1 MIYNYKIGSDSISKN
16 SNKIPLDKYYTLP
29 EVAKHV
35 VDKTKEVIGDEN
47 ITEYIEPSAGG
58 GVFLDFLDK
67 PYLAYDI
74 EPEDNRI
81 VRQNYLELELDYKKG
96 RCIIG
101 NPPYGT
107 RNTLSVRFY
116 KKSIQLA
123 DYISF
128 ILPISQ
134 LDSNQQMYEFDLI
147 HSEDLGVHAYSGRE
161 VHCCFNIYR
170 RPKNGELNKKPNYKL
185 KDVTLTEYRS
195 KKKSIESDV
204 IHDYRFCYWGAAT
217 GKEVKNKGEYAHEM
231 GVDVLKE
238 EIKDEVIQCLRDV
251 NWHEIIRFTA
261 TPAVYQWQVY
271 RYLKEQIPEL
281 E

>member
-1 MIYNYKIGSDSISKN
+1 MAEY
-16 SNKIPLDKYYTLP
+16 
-29 EVAKHV
+29 V
-35 VDKTKEVIGDEN
+35 VNKTKETIGEEN
-47 ITEYIEPSAGG
+47 ITEYIEPSAGA
-58 GVFLDFLDK
+58 GVFLDYLDK
-67 PYLAYDI
+67 SYLAYDI
-74 EPEDNRI
+74 KPEDSRI
-81 VRQNYLELELDYKKG
+81 IKQDYLELELDYKKG

-107 RNTLSVRFY
+107 RNTLSVRFF
-116 KKSIQLA
+116 KKSIQLG

-134 LDSNQQMYEFDLI
+134 LNNNQQMYEFDLI
-147 HSEDLGVHAYSGRE
+147 HSENLGIRNYSERN

-170 RPKNGELNKKPNYKL
+170 RYASGEFNKKPNYKL

-195 KKKSIESDV
+195 KKKSIKSDA

-217 GKEVKNKGEYAHEM
+217 GKEVENKGAYAHEM
-231 GVDVLKE
+231 GVDVLNYDL
-238 EIKDEVIQCLRDV
+238 KDKVIQCLRDV
-251 NWHEIIRFTA
+251 NWHEVINFTA

-271 RYLKEQIPEL
+271 KYLKEQIPEL

>member
-1 MIYNYKIGSDSISKN
+1 MILITKK
-16 SNKIPLDKYYTLP
+16 SNKIPLDKYYTSP
-29 EVAKHV
+29 ELAEYIAN
-35 VDKTKEVIGDEN
+35 KTKEVVGEDN
-47 ITEYIEPSAGG
+47 ITEYIEPSAGA
-58 GVFLDFLDK
+58 GVFLDYLDK

-74 EPEDNRI
+74 EPEDSRI
-81 VRQNYLELELDYKKG
+81 IKQDYLELELDYKKG

-107 RNTLSVRFY
+107 RNTLSVRFF
-116 KKSIQLA
+116 KKSIQLG

-134 LDSNQQMYEFDLI
+134 LNNNQQMYEFDLI
-147 HSEDLGVHAYSGRE
+147 HSEDLGIRSYSERE

-170 RPKNGELNKKPNYKL
+170 HPESGKFNKKPNYKL
-185 KDVTLTEYRS
+185 KDVALTEYRS
-195 KKKSIESDV
+195 KKKSIESDI

-217 GKEVKNKGEYAHEM
+217 GKEVKNKGEYTHEM
-231 GVDVLKE
+231 GVDVFNEDLKD
-238 EIKDEVIQCLRDV
+238 KVIQCLRDV
-251 NWHEIIRFTA
+251 NWYEIIKFTA

-271 RYLKEQIPEL
+271 KYLKEQISEL